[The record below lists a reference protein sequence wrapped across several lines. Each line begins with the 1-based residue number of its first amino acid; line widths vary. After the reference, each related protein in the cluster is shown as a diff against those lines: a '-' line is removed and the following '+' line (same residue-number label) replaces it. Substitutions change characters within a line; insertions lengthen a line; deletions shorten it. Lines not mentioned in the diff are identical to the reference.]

1 MAYDL
6 LKVSRVYVKNN
17 PQLLFCN
24 FNVPVHR
31 IQDVETIKTVL
42 KTIEE
47 DYGKDLSKLFF
58 AISASYILQHKE
70 TNEERQFCG
79 SFHSKG
85 IYKSLVLRFLPLR
98 TDTFVNTVLQ
108 HTILS
113 NILSRL
119 SLMLPNSVWKFK
131 ELTSIVINIQGPST
145 VAKKSFENVLD

>member
-1 MAYDL
+1 MAYHL

-31 IQDVETIKTVL
+31 IQYVETIKTVL

-85 IYKSLVLRFLPLR
+85 IYKSLVLKCLPLR
-98 TDTFVNTVLQ
+98 ADTFVNTVLQ
-108 HTILS
+108 HTIS
-113 NILSRL
+113 SDIA
-119 SLMLPNSVWKFK
+119 LMLHNCVWKFK